1 MIGIASGPLLC
12 RPPKILKRSARLIV
26 TGMMKTVFAL
36 SVMACLGFFI
46 AIGQEAPPAFERAG
60 DAEEAAA
67 EEHDPFDP
75 ALNAPKLVRVQ
86 VEYIEMP
93 HKDLTRLMM
102 GEKSVTADA
111 TALRIKVLELVE
123 KEEAQVMETQIVVCR
138 SGQKATTES
147 IHEFI
152 YPTEYVPFKDLQN
165 TLGTEKSGVSLPTYV
180 TSPATPS
187 AFETKNLGST
197 LEAEPTIGAD
207 DKLIDLR
214 FLPEFVW
221 HTGNTEWFEHKDER
235 GNITKVIMPGFYKIG
250 TNTSITCISGQY
262 TMVGVHSP
270 KNEKGEVDRDRKI
283 MVFVKCD
290 VLAVIP

>member
-1 MIGIASGPLLC
+1 
-12 RPPKILKRSARLIV
+12 
-26 TGMMKTVFAL
+26 MKTIFAL
-36 SVMACLGFFI
+36 SVTGLLVVFLALG
-46 AIGQEAPPAFERAG
+46 QQAPPAFERAENEEETF
-60 DAEEAAA
+60 EEAVK
-67 EEHDPFDP
+67 EHDPFDP

-102 GEKSVTADA
+102 EDKAVSADA
-111 TALRIKVLELVE
+111 TELRMKVQALVE

-152 YPTEYVPFKDLQN
+152 YPTEYDPLYDLQN
-165 TLGTEKSGVSLPTYV
+165 NVGTEKSGVARRTYV
-180 TSPATPS
+180 TSPATPN

-207 DKLIDLR
+207 AKLIDLR
-214 FLPEFVW
+214 FLPDFVW

-235 GNITKVIMPGFYKIG
+235 GNITKVIMPGFYKLG
-250 TNTSITCISGQY
+250 TNTSITCITGQY
-262 TMVGVHSP
+262 TMVGVLSP
-270 KNEKGEVDRDRKI
+270 KDEKGEVNPELKI
-283 MVFVKCD
+283 MMFVKCD
-290 VLAVIP
+290 VLAVVP